1 MRNVRLIGKDTK
13 RCECCGKYGYH
24 TYFFKWY
31 SSVTDDY
38 LCTICFKCAK
48 RELFG
53 SRLRN
58 NERYIKW
65 LEEIE
70 KEL

>member
-1 MRNVRLIGKDTK
+1 MRLIGQKYK
-13 RCECCGKYGYH
+13 KCECCCKHEYAY
-24 TYFFKWY
+24 YFKWY
-31 SSVTDDY
+31 SIVTDDY

-53 SRLRN
+53 SKLRN